1 MFFPVCLDTGAES
14 VSAQDRLAREWRY
27 KTTLFLREFAGSA
40 FAATTIAPEPAFNQ
54 WAIQLRNAFAAS
66 CASLV
71 LFALSRRRSRRIV
84 RWLSA
89 YFLVPSSRSRH
100 QSSIKPP
107 SCFVP

>member
-71 LFALSRRRSRRIV
+71 LFALSRRRSTFAA
-84 RWLSA
+84 L
-89 YFLVPSSRSRH
+89 
-100 QSSIKPP
+100 SSICSRIKAAASRVERTKLPRRP
-107 SCFVP
+107 G